1 MSVYVHE
8 RHDFMSL
15 SVETQPSLTLGAPKK
30 LFSGPSDWGKEL
42 IR

>member
-8 RHDFMSL
+8 RHDFMLL
-15 SVETQPSLTLGAPKK
+15 SVETPSLALGAPKK
-30 LFSGPSDWGKEL
+30 LFSGPSDWGKKL